1 MQYEHNQLTD
11 AVKEYIRIMKE
22 NGLDY
27 IRIKNDKFELELGEK
42 RPPMPPTPPMPQ
54 IPPMPSMP
62 MGAAVPQPVPQVAP
76 KSEAA
81 GTVVKSPI
89 VGTFYAAPAPG
100 KAPFVSV
107 GSTVNKGDVL
117 FIIESMKLM
126 NEVTS
131 ELSGRVT
138 EILVSDG
145 DAVEFDQPIL
155 RIE

>member
-1 MQYEHNQLTD
+1 MDTIKT
-11 AVKEYIRIMKE
+11 VKELAEIMKDT
-22 NGLDY
+22 GLSYLKYKD
-27 IRIKNDKFELELGEK
+27 DDFEIEMGEK
-42 RPPMPPTPPMPQ
+42 RPHMPPMPPMMPPMAAPAA
-54 IPPMPSMP
+54 PMAMAVASAP
-62 MGAAVPQPVPQVAP
+62 GAEATAQTAPVASGNVMKA
-76 KSEAA
+76 
-81 GTVVKSPI
+81 PI

-117 FIIESMKLM
+117 FIIESMKVM

-131 ELSGRVT
+131 EFDGRVA
-138 EILVSDG
+138 EILVKDG